1 MSTVIGK
8 IDISAFDGD
17 GLLIEGTDG
26 FDVLNG
32 TNASDLI
39 LGKGGNDVIFGN
51 NGDDQIAAGSG
62 DDRVFGGFGNDIIE
76 AGSGNDTVFGGFGDD
91 CINAGAGNDEIF
103 GEFGDDTING
113 GAGSDLM
120 FGGQGEDV
128 FEFNAEDFGPEDIDT
143 IVDFQ
148 TGQDKIVI
156 NGLSE
161 DDVVTF
167 DAQSRSVLLN
177 GSSII
182 NLPSAGGFFTPTVQE
197 QDDEDGGYEIV

>member
-26 FDVLNG
+26 SDVLRG

-39 LGKGGNDVIFGN
+39 LGKAGDDVIFGKG
-51 NGDDQIAAGSG
+51 GDDQIAAGA
-62 DDRVFGGFGNDIIE
+62 DNDRVFGGFGNDIIE

-91 CINAGAGNDEIF
+91 CINAGSGDDEIF
-103 GEFGDDTING
+103 GGFGNDTIGG

-156 NGLSE
+156 NGLGE
-161 DDVVTF
+161 DDVIAF
-167 DAQSRSVLLN
+167 DAQTNSVLLN

-182 NLPSAGGFFTPTVQE
+182 NLPSGGGFSSPTVQE